1 MLGALIRSAIS
12 ISSNLALCV
21 TNCSNLD
28 AESIK
33 QEKRRNAYLGGD
45 ASLQQ
50 GPDICPKKT

>member
-1 MLGALIRSAIS
+1 MLGALIPSAIS

-21 TNCSNLD
+21 ANCSNLD
-28 AESIK
+28 AKSIK